1 MRKEEKNIEKLFT
14 DTGFVNEKEVVETL
28 EPFVLIQRQ
37 NKEIFLKNV
46 ERLTVE
52 EKIIAY
58 ALAKKL
64 LKIKGHIDDNIISA
78 SEIHKKIGIKK
89 GSVDYAFKRLRES
102 GLLVGRGK
110 NYEVPNHKVDK
121 IVKQLKQL
129 KSKTK

>member
-14 DTGFVNEKEVVETL
+14 DAGLINEKEVVEAL

-37 NKEIFLKNV
+37 NKEIFLKNA

-52 EKIIAY
+52 EKIVAY

-64 LKIKGHIDDNIISA
+64 LKIKKHINNDIISA
-78 SEIHKKIGIKK
+78 SEIHEKIGIKK
-89 GSVDYAFKRLRES
+89 GSVDYAFKELRER

-121 IVKQLKQL
+121 IIKQL

>member
-1 MRKEEKNIEKLFT
+1 MNKEEKHIEKLFT
-14 DTGFVNEKEVVETL
+14 DTSPINVKEAVEAL
-28 EPFVLIQRQ
+28 EPFVSIQRQ
-37 NKEIFLKNV
+37 TKDIFLKNH

-64 LKIKGHIDDNIISA
+64 LKIRGYINNDIISA

-89 GSVDYAFKRLRES
+89 GSVDYSFKKLRES

-121 IVKQLKQL
+121 IVQRLKL
-129 KSKTK
+129 KSKIK

>member
-1 MRKEEKNIEKLFT
+1 MRKEEKHIEKLFT
-14 DTGFVNEKEVVETL
+14 DTGPIHEKEVVEAL
-28 EPFVLIQRQ
+28 GPFVLIQRQ
-37 NKEIFLKNV
+37 TKDIFLKNL

-52 EKIIAY
+52 EKIITY

-64 LKIKGHIDDNIISA
+64 LKIRGYTNNDIISA

-121 IVKQLKQL
+121 IVRQL